1 LTDAFLSDLAELISI
16 ESVKGP
22 PETGAPFGIGPV
34 RALSFYLNKASD
46 FGFEVSDIDGYSGEV
61 VWDPGA
67 SGGPGVA
74 AIAHLDVVPAGE
86 GWSVPPFRLTR
97 KEGMLM
103 GRGVFDD
110 KGPALGLLY
119 ALAGL
124 RERGFRPGRRIRL
137 IMGTNEESG
146 MAGLGEYLLRRG
158 EPLYSF
164 TPDALFPVVRGEK
177 GILDAA
183 FHWPIETGS
192 SRETGIPCIRPL
204 ILETGP
210 ASTSRTVP
218 AACRL
223 LLAGPGGLLE
233 EVRTLLSGERDG
245 SFRIALSRPGHLDLR
260 FLGLSAPSSAPWLGI
275 NAMIRSFCFLAR
287 CGEKIPVE
295 PPFDLIS
302 RFVCER
308 MNERFR
314 GEGFALGDL
323 RDESGG
329 VSINPGAGRIAGGRF
344 SLELELRYPVS
355 IPPGEVEEALRN
367 TALSYGGGYERLRG
381 SEPLLLGEGHPL
393 VSALLAVYR
402 EVSGDVSA
410 KPVITGGETYA
421 RVMGNC
427 LGFGPLFPGSAL
439 TAHKPD
445 EYILEEDLLSGIAI
459 WSGALARM
467 SML

>member
-1 LTDAFLSDLAELISI
+1 MTDSFLSDLSELISI

-22 PETGAPFGIGPV
+22 PETGAPFGRGPG
-34 RALSFYLNKASD
+34 RALSFYLNRASD
-46 FGFEVSDIDGYSGEV
+46 LGFEVTDIDGYAGEV
-61 VWDPGA
+61 VWDPGS

-74 AIAHLDVVPAGE
+74 ALAHLDVVPAGE

-97 KEGMLM
+97 KEGRLM

-110 KGPALGLLY
+110 KGPALALLY

-137 IMGTNEESG
+137 ILGTDEECGMG
-146 MAGLGEYLLRRG
+146 GLGEYLLRRG
-158 EPLYSF
+158 APLFSF

-183 FHWPIETGS
+183 FYWSLSAGPGSETG
-192 SRETGIPCIRPL
+192 TAGIRPL
-204 ILETGP
+204 ILETDPG
-210 ASTSRTVP
+210 SSSRTVP
-218 AACRL
+218 ASCRL
-223 LLAGPGGLLE
+223 LLAGPE
-233 EVRTLLSGERDG
+233 NLLSAARRLLSDEREG
-245 SFRIALSRPGHLDLR
+245 SVRIESSRTGQLDLR
-260 FLGLSAPSSAPWLGI
+260 FGGLSAPSSAPWLGI

-287 CGEKIPVE
+287 CGKKNPVE

-308 MNERFR
+308 MNERFH
-314 GEGFALGDL
+314 GEGFSLGDL

-329 VSINPGAGRIAGGRF
+329 VSINPGAGRITGGRF
-344 SLELELRYPVS
+344 SLELQLRYPVGVS
-355 IPPGEVEEALRN
+355 CGEIEDALRS
-367 TALSYGGGYERLRG
+367 TAVSYGGGYERLRG
-381 SEPLLLGEGHPL
+381 AEPLLLGEGHPL
-393 VSALLAVYR
+393 VSTLLAAYR

-410 KPVITGGETYA
+410 MPVITGGETYA

-439 TAHKPD
+439 TAHMAD
-445 EYILEEDLLSGIAI
+445 EYILEEELLSGIAI
-459 WSGALARM
+459 WSDALARM